1 MRYPR
6 FPLGIGGIFYDFD
19 LLFLEGLLLIAVQD
33 GHGGTPRTWSKRFVE
48 GVNCPSRLSQLA
60 ETRHKTQLK
69 PNGAKYDGFSAK
81 PQVNSGE

>member
-6 FPLGIGGIFYDFD
+6 FPLGIGGIFYAFD

-33 GHGGTPRTWSKRFVE
+33 GHGGTPRTGSKRFVE
-48 GVNCPSRLSQLA
+48 GVNCPGRLSQLA
-60 ETRHKTQLK
+60 ETRHKTLLK
-69 PNGAKYDGFSAK
+69 PNGAKYGGFSAK